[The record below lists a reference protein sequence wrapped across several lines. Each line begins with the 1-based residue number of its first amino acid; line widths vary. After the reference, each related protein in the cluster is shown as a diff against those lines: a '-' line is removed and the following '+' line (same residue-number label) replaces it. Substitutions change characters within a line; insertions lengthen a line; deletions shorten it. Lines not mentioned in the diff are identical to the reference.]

1 VTELAVSGNTLRS
14 ISLTWIDPA
23 DADLEHVLIRRAVG
37 DLPPV
42 SASDGVL
49 VAVLNAHATKFTDRK
64 LASGTSYSYAV
75 FTTDRQQNLSTV
87 STITALTLTTDD
99 HTGIKGVLTDQQGYP
114 IAGAWAE
121 VRILGSGDFVGQATT
136 GADGSYRVANI
147 AAGTYTVCFEITPQ
161 TTGRSVTGYLPGCYR
176 QQPIG
181 YGDTGTPV
189 TVTAGKMTTGI
200 RDYLRPGGAISG
212 RVTDPSGG
220 GIGNVDVF
228 VAYPYPQFY
237 FYSTTSAADGSYT
250 ITGLPADDYQIC
262 FDATSATGPSDTGYL
277 GECYDN
283 EPPYAGGTSIPVS
296 ISQTTSGIDATLA
309 LGGAITGTVT
319 DPAGNPVDDVLV
331 SLIGPSGGNAT
342 TDAQGNYRITGVAA
356 GNYTVCLDGSYA
368 ISATA
373 PYGYTQSCQD
383 TEVQVSAGQSVA
395 RNGTVK
401 VGGAIGG
408 SVAGTGGSPVPGVW
422 VNVFDS
428 TGAQINGTSTDE
440 TGHWQLPGFASGS
453 YTVCYDPTYTDG
465 GYQRGCYDGQ
475 PFDPTMGTPVTIAA
489 GQLTTVDGTLT
500 LGAVITGTI
509 TDQVGAPLGD
519 VAVTAASLGAG
530 SYYYG
535 RTDDNGQYTLAGIDA
550 GSYAVCFAATEASG
564 PAAGGYSSECYDNQ
578 PTVDTADP
586 VTVAGTGAVTVNAEL
601 APGAAITGA
610 VTDPAGLGVEAVN
623 VTATSVSTGQN
634 VYVST
639 RSDGSYTVPGL
650 AAGDYTICFDP
661 SYSWPRPST
670 GYVQQCWQDRE
681 IPQRGSPVHVDAA
694 AVTSGIDARLRVGGE
709 ITGTVTDA
717 SGSPLAYSFIDVYG
731 SDGTY
736 YEAYI
741 DVMTN
746 SSGNYT
752 ILGAPATPLVIC
764 FEPPY
769 FGSDVSYQP
778 QCYRNAPDRTTAT
791 PVTPTPGAVIG
802 GIDAVLR
809 TTP

>member
-1 VTELAVSGNTLRS
+1 VSYARKVREIPGIHEISIAGHCRTWFYTSATDFLTGGSSLKRLLLSTLAVGTLICTALTGAASSYASESGPAGPAAASHVAATQAAGIPNAPTAPDGHHRAAAKDTTPPGPVTELAVSGNTLRS

-37 DLPPV
+37 DQPPV

-49 VAVLNAHATKFTDRK
+49 VAVLNAHAAKFTDRK

-75 FTTDRQQNLSTV
+75 FTTDRKQNLSTV

-383 TEVQVSAGQSVA
+383 TVRWPAPAVA
-395 RNGTVK
+395 RC
-401 VGGAIGG
+401 
-408 SVAGTGGSPVPGVW
+408 PV
-422 VNVFDS
+422 
-428 TGAQINGTSTDE
+428 
-440 TGHWQLPGFASGS
+440 SG
-453 YTVCYDPTYTDG
+453 
-465 GYQRGCYDGQ
+465 
-475 PFDPTMGTPVTIAA
+475 
-489 GQLTTVDGTLT
+489 
-500 LGAVITGTI
+500 
-509 TDQVGAPLGD
+509 
-519 VAVTAASLGAG
+519 
-530 SYYYG
+530 
-535 RTDDNGQYTLAGIDA
+535 
-550 GSYAVCFAATEASG
+550 
-564 PAAGGYSSECYDNQ
+564 
-578 PTVDTADP
+578 
-586 VTVAGTGAVTVNAEL
+586 
-601 APGAAITGA
+601 
-610 VTDPAGLGVEAVN
+610 
-623 VTATSVSTGQN
+623 
-634 VYVST
+634 
-639 RSDGSYTVPGL
+639 
-650 AAGDYTICFDP
+650 
-661 SYSWPRPST
+661 
-670 GYVQQCWQDRE
+670 
-681 IPQRGSPVHVDAA
+681 
-694 AVTSGIDARLRVGGE
+694 
-709 ITGTVTDA
+709 
-717 SGSPLAYSFIDVYG
+717 
-731 SDGTY
+731 
-736 YEAYI
+736 
-741 DVMTN
+741 
-746 SSGNYT
+746 
-752 ILGAPATPLVIC
+752 
-764 FEPPY
+764 
-769 FGSDVSYQP
+769 
-778 QCYRNAPDRTTAT
+778 
-791 PVTPTPGAVIG
+791 
-802 GIDAVLR
+802 
-809 TTP
+809 